1 MGFCLFNNV
10 AVAAAQAKAAHGVD
24 RVLILDWDVHHGNG
38 TEEIFYASD
47 EVLYVSI
54 HQSPLYPGTGA
65 PGDVGM
71 GRGEGFTVNLPVDP
85 GTGGEEYLALVQ
97 HVVAPVARE
106 WRPGL
111 ICISAGFDAHRS
123 DPLAQCELE
132 DADFGQMAAAMRE
145 LATELEAPV
154 LVCLEGGYALEAL
167 AGSVVATL
175 SALGGSE
182 LPADAPEDPAAPH
195 RERLSRHWQALAP
208 S

>member
-1 MGFCLFNNV
+1 MGFCLFNNA
-10 AVAAAQAKAAHGVD
+10 AVAAAQAKATHGVD

-65 PGDVGM
+65 ASDVG
-71 GRGEGFTVNLPVDP
+71 RGDGQGYTVNLPVAP

-111 ICISAGFDAHRS
+111 LCISAGFDAHRD
-123 DPLAQCELE
+123 DPLAQCLL
-132 DADFGQMAAAMRE
+132 DDSDFGAMAAAMRE
-145 LATELEAPV
+145 LATELEVPI
-154 LVCLEGGYALEAL
+154 LVCLEGGYALGAL
-167 AGSVVATL
+167 AASVVATMESLGSDVAAPSAPEEFAKPYRQRL
-175 SALGGSE
+175 SAHW
-182 LPADAPEDPAAPH
+182 PAFSA
-195 RERLSRHWQALAP
+195 
-208 S
+208 